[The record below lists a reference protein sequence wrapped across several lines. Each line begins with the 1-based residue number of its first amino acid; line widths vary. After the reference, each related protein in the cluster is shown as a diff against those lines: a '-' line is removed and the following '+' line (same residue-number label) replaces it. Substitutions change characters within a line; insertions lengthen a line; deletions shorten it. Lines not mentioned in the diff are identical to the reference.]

1 MLDLLPGKKTY
12 VLIAGLILY
21 KATEVYTGALPMEQ
35 FIDYLFGGG
44 LLAAVKAGWERNK
57 GA

>member
-1 MLDLLPGKKTY
+1 MLDMLPGKKTY

-21 KATEVYTGALPMEQ
+21 KLTEVYTGTLPMEQ

-57 GA
+57 P